1 MAARDESDIDLGS
14 YLKVLRRN
22 WWVIVALAV
31 IGIVAAG
38 VFTLASK
45 KTYAA
50 TSSVYIGQVTDAN
63 GNPMPGLSS
72 NARAAVELV
81 QSDAVLKA
89 TATQVGKGET
99 VARIRSGLAID
110 TPSQAVKGA
119 TTAINLVNITVTD
132 TKPQRAADAAN
143 ALANILLQRL
153 APATDAKIAT
163 LQQQIAAQNA
173 ELTAAAK
180 RSAQAEA
187 AMRAIASGGGS
198 ATEKA
203 LASAPY
209 IGIVQS
215 AATERE
221 PLLAANRENQL
232 LLLVAQN
239 VEKPS
244 LLHEAAVPDTP
255 SGPNLRLNLAA
266 GLLAG
271 IVVGIVLAF
280 VRGRRS
286 APAA

>member
-1 MAARDESDIDLGS
+1 MAARDEGDIELGP
-14 YLKVLRRN
+14 YFKVLLRN
-22 WWVIVALAV
+22 WWVIVALIV
-31 IGIVAAG
+31 IGIVAAS
-38 VFTLASK
+38 VFTLATK

-72 NARAAVELV
+72 NAKAAVELV

-89 TATQVGKGET
+89 AATQVGKGET
-99 VARIRSGLAID
+99 AAHIRNGLALD
-110 TPSQAVKGA
+110 TPTSAVKGA
-119 TTAINLVNITVTD
+119 TTVVNFVNITVTD

-143 ALANILLQRL
+143 ALAAMLLQRL
-153 APATDAKIAT
+153 SPTTDAKIAA
-163 LQQQIAAQNA
+163 LQQQIAAQSA
-173 ELTAAAK
+173 ELAAAGK
-180 RSAQAEA
+180 RSAQAVA
-187 AMRAIASGGGS
+187 ALRAIALGGGS

-221 PLLAANRENQL
+221 PLLIANRDNQL
-232 LLLVAQN
+232 MLLVAQN

-244 LLHEAAVPDTP
+244 LLHEAAVPETA
-255 SGPNLRLNLAA
+255 SGPNMKLNLAA
-266 GLLAG
+266 GLVAG
-271 IVVGIVLAF
+271 LVVGIVLAF

>member
-1 MAARDESDIDLGS
+1 MAARDEGDIELGQ
-14 YLKVLRRN
+14 YLRVLGRN
-22 WWVIVALAV
+22 WWVIVALVA
-31 IGIVAAG
+31 IGLVAAG
-38 VFTLASK
+38 VFTLATK

-72 NARAAVELV
+72 NAKAAVELV

-89 TATQVGKGET
+89 AAAQVGKGET
-99 VARIRSGLAID
+99 VAHIRNGLMID
-110 TPSQAVKGA
+110 TPSSAVKGA
-119 TTAINLVNITVTD
+119 TTVVNFVNITVTD

-143 ALANILLQRL
+143 ALAAILLQRL
-153 APATDAKIAT
+153 SPTTDAKIAA
-163 LQQQIAAQNA
+163 LQQQIAAQGA
-173 ELTAAAK
+173 ELAAAGK
-180 RSAQAEA
+180 RSVQAEA
-187 AMRAIASGGGS
+187 ALRAIAAGSGS
-198 ATEKA
+198 PTEKA

-221 PLLAANRENQL
+221 PLLIANRDDQL
-232 LLLVAQN
+232 MLLVAQN

-255 SGPNLRLNLAA
+255 SGPNMKLNLAA

-271 IVVGIVLAF
+271 LVVGIVLAF
-280 VRGRRS
+280 VRGRRF
-286 APAA
+286 ALAA